1 MDIHV
6 YFVILSFVFILFLV
20 SKLVFEINIARKNII
35 TINSGLDETS
45 EAIIS
50 LKKEIDLLKKNR
62 KY

>member
-6 YFVILSFVFILFLV
+6 YFVILSLVFILFLV

-62 KY
+62 K